1 MSDDIIAPFIPN
13 TIMTIFKDDYPY
25 IQQLIDYK
33 RDGTLAF
40 LKASGAIAFYNGS
53 LGLEVKKDVKNWGD
67 FIEFSKNYTKQ
78 FVQEGLQKYQNKE
91 KDNEKKQFQIL
102 DMGFL
107 GPAIEIISNGINDSY
122 LRRFPEWPSSAGT
135 QEDYIEV
142 DMKNSIET
150 NHLKFY
156 WICRGTILVKDTKYN
171 YPRNGCLYRA
181 EFSGKPEF
189 QIAYF
194 DLDKIRQCNDLAKS
208 EMKKIKQIVDKLEE
222 KLLEQ
227 SLSKLLIGMDI

>member
-1 MSDDIIAPFIPN
+1 MSNDLIAPFIPN
-13 TIMTIFKDDYPY
+13 TILTIFKNDYPY
-25 IQQLIDYK
+25 IQELIEYK

-40 LKASGAIAFYNGS
+40 LKAYGAIAFYNGS
-53 LGLEVKKDVKNWGD
+53 LGLDVKKDVKNWSD
-67 FIEFSKNYTKQ
+67 FIEFSRNYTRQ

-91 KDNEKKQFQIL
+91 KNNEKKQFQIL

-107 GPAIEIISNGINDSY
+107 GPPIEMISNGINDSY
-122 LRRFPEWPSSAGT
+122 LRRFPSWPSSGT
-135 QEDYIEV
+135 QEDYIQVE
-142 DMKNSIET
+142 MKNSFET
-150 NHLKFY
+150 NNIRFY
-156 WICRGTILVKDTKYN
+156 WVCRGTIFVKDTRYN
-171 YPRNGCLYRA
+171 YPINGCKYRA

-208 EMKKIKQIVDKLEE
+208 QMSRIKQMIDTYEQ

-227 SLSKLLIGMDI
+227 SLSKLLISMEI